1 MKTNDY
7 VKFVTQEM
15 MKQLNQPREAL
26 IEQKRKRKA
35 EREPRTVKWFGMI
48 PLSVSLWFRKNF
60 RFKK

>member
-35 EREPRTVKWFGMI
+35 ERD
-48 PLSVSLWFRKNF
+48 RKCAG
-60 RFKK
+60 